1 MKPSHP
7 DHYFSIGC
15 GRCKLGGTPNCK
27 VHAWSTPLQTLREIL
42 LNTNTQEE
50 LKWGVPCY
58 TVNGKNLFILS
69 AFKEYISINFFKG
82 SLISDPKNLLTKP
95 GEGTQGGR
103 QLRFTSTEEIL
114 KNKTVLLDMVR
125 AAIDIEQK
133 GLKVKPKEISQDDYP
148 EELLIS
154 FESNPELSDA
164 FHRLTPGRQRG
175 YLIYFNSAKQSKT
188 KASRIEKSIPK
199 ILLGKG
205 QME

>member
-7 DHYFSIGC
+7 DHYFSVGC

-42 LNTNTQEE
+42 LTTNTQEE

-69 AFKEYISINFFKG
+69 AFKEYVSINFFKG
-82 SLISDPKNLLTKP
+82 SLISDPENLLTKP
-95 GEGTQGGR
+95 GEDTQGGR

-114 KNKTVLLDMVR
+114 KNKSVILDMVHD
-125 AAIDIEQK
+125 AIEIEQK
-133 GLKVKPKEISQDDYP
+133 RLKVKPKEISQDDYP
-148 EELLIS
+148 EELLTA
-154 FESNPELSDA
+154 FESNLELSDA